1 MDNNFNNQNGSE
13 HQNKNIFEDEINIAD
28 YLSIIYRFKYLVF
41 IIFAVVAIGAYYY
54 TSKQAKIYSA
64 SGKILLENSKSG
76 ADLFMLGSMGNS
88 KTSLNN
94 SIQIIQSSPVMVLA
108 AEKLVQSKSFNQF
121 SLPSS
126 NIAKSSPLYAR
137 YVRSI
142 AGEMRGRFKIESIRE
157 TDVLTINYESES
169 PEECAE
175 AINALEISYQEETTR
190 YARLE
195 FTQIREF
202 LEERVKETKS
212 ILDNS
217 EQQLRDYKKENQVSE
232 LSPASTKLVERAGDF
247 EADMHTAM
255 TDSLLKVTEID
266 ILQRKILSQNIILTD
281 LFIKDRELKRS
292 YRDTSLT
299 KNADIEALVS
309 SQNLFDDEVDQD
321 YFMGDDGS
329 KTGDKPA
336 EKVSI
341 DNILNN
347 TLISNLITDIVA
359 KERYLIVLSSK
370 SNYESNHPE
379 LTKLNEE
386 LSNLKRELKEKITQT
401 VRVNTLQDPFSY
413 RSQLIERLANVES
426 EYEIVSAKLV
436 GLRETVV
443 FYRKEMDRLPDQELE
458 LSKLT
463 RDKLFNEKIH
473 TIITEK
479 YEDAKIAEI
488 SQIGN
493 VRILETAG
501 VPTKPIKPKKMMNYL
516 IGVILGLGLGIGSAF
531 LAHSLDTKLRTID
544 DIEKHIKSPIY
555 GTIPIIDVP
564 EEELEELN
572 KMVSASTS
580 EQREKLQKSI
590 HHITGQLISHYSPKS
605 PIAESYRSLRTNIIA
620 NKKPGPMTLL
630 VTSSAP
636 KEGKSTT
643 SSNLAI
649 TLAQMNS
656 KVVLIDTDMR
666 RPTIH
671 TKFGLRKDNGTS
683 DYLIDD
689 TLLVN
694 DVVKPSGI
702 PNLDVITSGFI
713 PPNPSELLSST
724 RMDTFI
730 KNLESIYDY
739 IIFDTPPIIAVTDA
753 IIMAKKVDLVLL
765 VMRVAFTEKAVL
777 ERATEILGNVGK
789 KVDGYIVNGIRVQRY
804 YNRNKYYYYYYYYYY
819 GQNTEKKK
827 SRNIFSFLR
836 KN

>member
-1 MDNNFNNQNGSE
+1 MDNNINNTENS
-13 HQNKNIFEDEINIAD
+13 NKNIFEDEINISE
-28 YLSIIYRFKYLVF
+28 YLAIIYRFKYLVF
-41 IIFAVVAIGAYYY
+41 VIFAIIAVGAYYY
-54 TSKQAKIYSA
+54 TSKQPRIYSA
-64 SGKILLENSKSG
+64 GGKILLENNKGGSE
-76 ADLFMLGSMGNS
+76 LFMLGSMGNS

-94 SIQIIQSSPVMVLA
+94 NIQIIQSTPVMMQA
-108 AEKLVQSKSFNQF
+108 AEKLIQSKSFSQF
-121 SLPSS
+121 SLPTS
-126 NIAKSSPLYAR
+126 NVAKSNPLYTK
-137 YVRSI
+137 YIRSI
-142 AGEMRGRFKIESIRE
+142 AGEMRGRFTIESIRD
-157 TDVLTINYESES
+157 TDVLTLAYESES

-175 AINALEISYQEETTR
+175 AINALEFAFQEETTR

-202 LEERVKETKS
+202 LEDRVKETKS

-232 LSPASTKLVERAGDF
+232 LSPGSVKLVEQAANF
-247 EADMHTAM
+247 QADMHVAL

-266 ILQRKILSQNIILTD
+266 IIQRKIASQNVILTD
-281 LFIKDRELKRS
+281 LYIKDRELHRTH
-292 YRDTSLT
+292 RDSNFT
-299 KNADIEALVS
+299 KIEELDVLVG
-309 SQNLFDDEVDQD
+309 SQDLFDDEVDQD
-321 YFMGDDGS
+321 FFSGYEDS
-329 KTGDKPA
+329 SSEEKPA
-336 EKVSI
+336 EAVSI

-347 TLISNLITDIVA
+347 TLINNLITDIVA

-370 SNYESNHPE
+370 ANYEANHPE
-379 LTKLNEE
+379 LTKLNGE
-386 LSNLKRELKEKITQT
+386 LSNLKKELKEKITQT

-426 EYEIVSAKLV
+426 EYEIVSARLV
-436 GLRETVV
+436 GLRETVA
-443 FYRKEMDRLPDQELE
+443 YYQTEMDRLPDQELE

-463 RDKLFNEKIH
+463 RDKMFNEKIH

-488 SQIGN
+488 SQLGN
-493 VRILETAG
+493 VRILEVAG

-531 LAHSLDTKLRTID
+531 LAHSLDTKLRTVD

-564 EEELEELN
+564 IEELEELN
-572 KMVSASTS
+572 NMMISSTS
-580 EQREKLQKSI
+580 EQKEKLQKSI
-590 HHITGQLISHYSPKS
+590 HHVTGQLISHYSPKS
-605 PIAESYRSLRTNIIA
+605 PIAESYRSLRTNIMS
-620 NKKPGPMTLL
+620 NKKPGPMSIL

-636 KEGKSTT
+636 KEGKST
-643 SSNLAI
+643 SASNLAI

-656 KVVLIDTDMR
+656 KVVLIDIDMR

-671 TKFGLRKDNGTS
+671 TKFGLRKDNGCS

-694 DVVKPSGI
+694 DVVKQSGI
-702 PNLDVITSGFI
+702 PNLDIVTSGFI
-713 PPNPSELLSST
+713 PPNPSELLASS
-724 RMDTFI
+724 RMDKFI
-730 KNLESIYDY
+730 TDLESAYDY
-739 IIFDTPPIIAVTDA
+739 VIFDTPPIIAVTDA
-753 IIMAKKVDLVLL
+753 IIMAKKVNLVLL
-765 VMRVAFTEKAVL
+765 VLRVGFTEKAVL
-777 ERATEILGNVGK
+777 TRATEILSNVNK

-819 GQNTEKKK
+819 GQDSGAKKP
-827 SRNIFSFLR
+827 RNFFSFLR